1 MPDIDLDAIEAR
13 ANAATQGP
21 WRFWN
26 DGWVGRLTGN
36 PNVASPPIVAPIRD
50 AWHAH
55 RDGPCP
61 HDTSHSRADAEF
73 IAHARTDVP
82 ALVALVRAK
91 QSWIDGAKV
100 DLDGYADDQAEY
112 EVAVRALTAEVRRLR
127 EDADEGDALRT
138 KLADL
143 LSRTAVA
150 LNGPEPDLVQWSWH
164 DLPEK
169 AQYAMTLL
177 LAVKSYD
184 DANQSDL
191 PLGLLDS
198 IRAICAALDVRHDP
212 SATTDG
218 GEG

>member
-13 ANAATQGP
+13 ANAATEGP
-21 WRFWN
+21 WVVKHEPAWEA
-26 DGWVGRLTGN
+26 DDVQHPDVITVGAQMWEGDDEPMTVCLVSTDHEDDPVDVLG
-36 PNVASPPIVAPIRD
+36 
-50 AWHAH
+50 
-55 RDGPCP
+55 
-61 HDTSHSRADAEF
+61 DAEF

-100 DLDGYADDQAEY
+100 DMAAME
-112 EVAVRALTAEVRRLR
+112 EERAKALAAVRRLR

>member
-1 MPDIDLDAIEAR
+1 VADIDLDAIEAR
-13 ANAATQGP
+13 HVAAVMGTGK
-21 WRFWN
+21 
-26 DGWVGRLTGN
+26 VGSS
-36 PNVASPPIVAPIRD
+36 AA
-50 AWHAH
+50 
-55 RDGPCP
+55 
-61 HDTSHSRADAEF
+61 
-73 IAHARTDVP
+73 DVP
-82 ALVALVRAK
+82 ALVA
-91 QSWIDGAKV
+91 
-100 DLDGYADDQAEY
+100 
-112 EVAVRALTAEVRRLR
+112 EVRSLR
-127 EDADEGDALRT
+127 EDAEEGDALRT

>member
-1 MPDIDLDAIEAR
+1 MDLDLDAIER
-13 ANAATQGP
+13 SHPDEPGI
-21 WRFWN
+21 
-26 DGWVGRLTGN
+26 N
-36 PNVASPPIVAPIRD
+36 PFVRP
-50 AWHAH
+50 
-55 RDGPCP
+55 
-61 HDTSHSRADAEF
+61 
-73 IAHARTDVP
+73 
-82 ALVALVRAK
+82 LV
-91 QSWIDGAKV
+91 
-100 DLDGYADDQAEY
+100 
-112 EVAVRALTAEVRRLR
+112 AEVRRLR